1 VVRHTSEDEFERKIR
16 SALEP
21 RYVDK
26 HPFMQLL
33 YKGKLTKKQV
43 QAWIVNRFYLQNSI
57 ASKDAAIMSN
67 CPLPEVRRIWLSRA
81 LRREGMGDAI
91 GDVDGWLG
99 FSEASGL
106 RRETVVSARCL
117 PGVRFAVESLV
128 SFARRASW
136 QEGIATSLYEV
147 PAKEELVKRTRALKE
162 HYGWIRPDGLRF
174 FVSRIARIQRDADTV
189 LDLVKSYSKDTA
201 GLESAVAAALHMSEV
216 IWSIHDSIYM
226 NYVAVDSPLSASF

>member
-1 VVRHTSEDEFERKIR
+1 
-16 SALEP
+16 
-21 RYVDK
+21 VDK

-33 YKGKLTKKQV
+33 YKGRLTRKQV
-43 QAWIVNRFYLQNSI
+43 QAWVVNRFYLQNSI

-81 LRREGMGDAI
+81 LRREGMGDAV

-99 FSEASGL
+99 FAEAAGL
-106 RRETVVSARCL
+106 RKETVIAARCL

-136 QEGIATSLYEV
+136 LEGIATSLYEV
-147 PAKEELVKRTRALKE
+147 PAREELIKRTKALKA
-162 HYGWIRPDGLRF
+162 HYAWIRPEGMRF
-174 FVSRIARIQRDADTV
+174 FVSRIARIERDANTV
-189 LDLVKSYSKDTA
+189 VDLVASYGGDAK
-201 GLESAVAAALHMSEV
+201 GLESAVKAALHMSEV

-226 NYVAVDSPLSASF
+226 NYVAVDSPLSASI